1 MGGRL
6 EAVSN
11 KWADVYLGGERYR
24 IASTTPATYNEEADS
39 LIHGNRNEAYGPP
52 AEDFAAT
59 AAFWTTWLRHKY
71 GVDITLDA
79 HDIPY
84 MMSLLKHSREANFH
98 TVDNAVDICGYM
110 GTDEMVYDYER
121 AHAKRPPPPPNFAQ
135 EPVPGPDGEEIGVSI
150 LDKTTWDEEPKI
162 TWAADPDPVP
172 GAITPGVITIHVTK
186 ADVDSDAALAHRIN
200 QELGEWV
207 ASRGR

>member
-1 MGGRL
+1 M
-6 EAVSN
+6 EAVN

-24 IASTTPATYNEEADS
+24 IVSTTPATVNEEADS
-39 LIHGNRNEAYGPP
+39 LIHGDRNEAYGHP

-84 MMSLLKHSREANFH
+84 MISLLKHSREANFH
-98 TVDNAVDICGYM
+98 KADNAVDICGYM

-121 AHAKRPPPPPNFAQ
+121 AHAKRPPPPPNFAT
-135 EPVPGPDGEEIGVSI
+135 VPGPDGEEIDV
-150 LDKTTWDEEPKI
+150 TQ
-162 TWAADPDPVP
+162 WAADPSPDIDQDVGDIFVP
-172 GAITPGVITIHVTK
+172 TRAERYVERNGNV
-186 ADVDSDAALAHRIN
+186 R
-200 QELGEWV
+200 
-207 ASRGR
+207 